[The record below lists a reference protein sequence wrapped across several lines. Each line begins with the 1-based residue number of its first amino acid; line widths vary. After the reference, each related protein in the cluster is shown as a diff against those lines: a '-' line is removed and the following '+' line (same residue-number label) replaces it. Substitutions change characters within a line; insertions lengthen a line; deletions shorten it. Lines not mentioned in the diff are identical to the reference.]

1 MSFAKQALDQNNF
14 AYNAKFHLFK
24 YFQNSKSQDLEV
36 TTSQF
41 VTIDKISV
49 YHHQEYIMYV
59 REYTCVFPHQIA
71 TIFEVPPYFG
81 KSCF

>member
-1 MSFAKQALDQNNF
+1 MRFAKQALDQNNF
-14 AYNAKFHLFK
+14 AYNAKFHLFI

-49 YHHQEYIMYV
+49 SLPRI
-59 REYTCVFPHQIA
+59 
-71 TIFEVPPYFG
+71 
-81 KSCF
+81 